1 MTTLPAQLDQLRG
14 AAPTTRHNA
23 RTIAALTAN
32 PGCARRTLLDAA
44 AVDKAAIAQ
53 ALGYPPQFG
62 QSQFAITR
70 GNAFEAMVKANGCA
84 ELLALL
90 RENLGLTLPEV
101 AYHDLASVGDNA
113 GNAGNAGNAVRYQ
126 RTRQLLAEAIRSGTG
141 TLFDHPMLRLDIAGV
156 PAYLEPDVVALQIE
170 GQFHVVEIKSFP
182 VVDGRADPVQVA
194 SAARQ
199 SAVYVLALRELMTAI
214 GESPDLVA
222 HTAIL
227 VCTKDFSNR
236 PTAEKADLRKQLA
249 VISRQ
254 LSRLTAITALT
265 DTLPPDATF
274 EPGERLESTLS
285 AIPARYAPECMSTCD
300 LAFACRAEARAGGSV
315 DVLGRGVCDDVG
327 GIDQMDTVL
336 GLADGTLTPGPEHV
350 DIAEQLRIA
359 HRLRLEI
366 AG

>member
-1 MTTLPAQLDQLRG
+1 MTTLAAKLDQLRG
-14 AAPTTRHNA
+14 TAPTTRHNA

-32 PGCARRTLLDAA
+32 PGCARRALLDAA

-53 ALGYPPQFG
+53 ALGHPPQFG

-90 RENLGLTLPEV
+90 RDKLDLTLPE
-101 AYHDLASVGDNA
+101 AYHDLATVGD
-113 GNAGNAGNAVRYQ
+113 NAGNAVRYQ
-126 RTRQLLAEAIRSGTG
+126 RTRQLLADAIRSGTG

-214 GESPDLVA
+214 GESPSLVA
-222 HTAIL
+222 DTAIL

-236 PTAEKADLRKQLA
+236 PTAEKVDLRKQLA

-315 DVLGRGVCDDVG
+315 DILGRGVCDDVG

-336 GLADGTLTPGPEHV
+336 GLADGTLTPGPEHA
-350 DIAEQLRIA
+350 DIAEKLRIA
-359 HRLRLEI
+359 HRLWLEI

>member
-1 MTTLPAQLDQLRG
+1 MSTLTAQLDQLRG
-14 AAPTTRHNA
+14 DAPTSRHNA

-32 PGCARRTLLDAA
+32 PGCARRALLDAA

-53 ALGYPPQFG
+53 ALGHPPQFG

-70 GNAFEAMVKANGCA
+70 GNAFEAMVKATGCA

-90 RENLGLTLPEV
+90 RDKLELTIPEV
-101 AYHDLASVGDNA
+101 AYHDLGTVGE
-113 GNAGNAGNAVRYQ
+113 NAGNAVRYQ
-126 RTRQLLAEAIRSGTG
+126 RTRQLLAHAVQSGEG
-141 TLFDHPMLRLDIAGV
+141 TMFDHPMLRLDIAGV
-156 PAYLEPDVVALQIE
+156 AAYLEPDVVALQID

-199 SAVYVLALRELMTAI
+199 SAVYVLALRELMTDI
-214 GESPDLVA
+214 GESPELVS
-222 HTAIL
+222 HNAIL
-227 VCTKDFSNR
+227 VCTENFTNR
-236 PTAEKADLRKQLA
+236 PTAELVDLRKQLA
-249 VISRQ
+249 VIYRQ
-254 LSRLTAITALT
+254 LSRLTSIPALAE
-265 DTLPPDATF
+265 TLPPDATF
-274 EPGERLESTLS
+274 EPGDKLAATIA
-285 AIPARYAPECMSTCD
+285 AIPSRYAPECMSTCD
-300 LAFACRAEARAGGSV
+300 LAFACRAEAKACGSI

-336 GLADGTLTPGPEHV
+336 GLANGTLTPGPEHA
-350 DIAEQLRIA
+350 DIAEKLRIA

>member
-1 MTTLPAQLDQLRG
+1 MTTLTAKLDQLRG
-14 AAPTTRHNA
+14 SAPTTRHNA

-32 PGCARRTLLDAA
+32 PGCARRALLDAA

-53 ALGYPPQFG
+53 ALGHPPQFG

-70 GNAFEAMVKANGCA
+70 GNAFEAMIKANGCA

-90 RENLGLTLPEV
+90 RDKLDLTLPEV
-101 AYHDLASVGDNA
+101 AYHDLATVGDNA
-113 GNAGNAGNAVRYQ
+113 GNTVRYQ
-126 RTRQLLAEAIRSGTG
+126 RTRQLLADAIRSGTG
-141 TLFDHPMLRLDIAGV
+141 TLFDHPILRLDIAGV

-214 GESPDLVA
+214 GESPSLVA
-222 HTAIL
+222 DTAIL

-236 PTAEKADLRKQLA
+236 PTAEKVDLRKQLA

-300 LAFACRAEARAGGSV
+300 LAFSCRAEARAGGSV

-336 GLADGTLTPGPEHV
+336 GLADGTLAPGPEHA
-350 DIAEQLRIA
+350 DIAEKLRIA

>member
-1 MTTLPAQLDQLRG
+1 MTTLTAKLDQLRG
-14 AAPTTRHNA
+14 TAPTTRHNA

-32 PGCARRTLLDAA
+32 PGCARRALLDAA

-53 ALGYPPQFG
+53 ALGHPPQFG

-90 RENLGLTLPEV
+90 RDKLDLTLPEV
-101 AYHDLASVGDNA
+101 AYHDLATVGD
-113 GNAGNAGNAVRYQ
+113 NAGNAVRYQ
-126 RTRQLLAEAIRSGTG
+126 RTRQLLADAIRSGTG

-214 GESPDLVA
+214 GESPSLVA
-222 HTAIL
+222 DTAIL

-236 PTAEKADLRKQLA
+236 PTAEKVDLRKQLA

-315 DVLGRGVCDDVG
+315 DVLGRGVCDGVG

-336 GLADGTLTPGPEHV
+336 GLADGTLTPGPEHA
-350 DIAEQLRIA
+350 DIAEKLRIA

>member
-1 MTTLPAQLDQLRG
+1 MTTLTAKLDQLRG

-32 PGCARRTLLDAA
+32 PGCARRALLDAA

-90 RENLGLTLPEV
+90 REKLDLSLPEV
-101 AYHDLASVGDNA
+101 AYHDLATVGD
-113 GNAGNAGNAVRYQ
+113 NAGNAVRYQ
-126 RTRQLLAEAIRSGTG
+126 RTRQLLADAIRSGTG

-194 SAARQ
+194 SAAQQ

-236 PTAEKADLRKQLA
+236 PTAEKVDLRKQLA

-254 LSRLTAITALT
+254 LSRLTAITALA
-265 DTLPPDATF
+265 DTLPPDASF
-274 EPGERLESTLS
+274 EPGERLNSTIS

-300 LAFACRAEARAGGSV
+300 LAFACRAEARTGGSV

-336 GLADGTLTPGPEHV
+336 GLADGTLTPGPEHA
-350 DIAEQLRIA
+350 DIAERLRIA

>member
-1 MTTLPAQLDQLRG
+1 MTTLTAKLDQLRG

-32 PGCARRTLLDAA
+32 PGCARRALLDAA

-53 ALGYPPQFG
+53 ALGHPPQFG

-90 RENLGLTLPEV
+90 RDKLDLTLPEV
-101 AYHDLASVGDNA
+101 AYHDLATVGD
-113 GNAGNAGNAVRYQ
+113 NAGNAVRYQ
-126 RTRQLLAEAIRSGTG
+126 RTRQLLADAIRSGTG

-214 GESPDLVA
+214 GESPGLVA
-222 HTAIL
+222 DTAIL
-227 VCTKDFSNR
+227 VCTRDFSNR
-236 PTAEKADLRKQLA
+236 PTAEEVDLRKQLA

-336 GLADGTLTPGPEHV
+336 GLADGTLTPGPEHA
-350 DIAEQLRIA
+350 DIAEKLRIA

>member
-1 MTTLPAQLDQLRG
+1 MTTLTAKLDQLRG
-14 AAPTTRHNA
+14 TAPTTRHNA

-32 PGCARRTLLDAA
+32 PGCARRALLDAA

-53 ALGYPPQFG
+53 ALGHPPQFG

-90 RENLGLTLPEV
+90 RDKLDLTLPEV
-101 AYHDLASVGDNA
+101 AYHDLATVGDNA
-113 GNAGNAGNAVRYQ
+113 GNTVRYQ
-126 RTRQLLAEAIRSGTG
+126 RTRQLLADAIRSGTG

-170 GQFHVVEIKSFP
+170 GQFYVVEIKSFP

-214 GESPDLVA
+214 GESPSLVA
-222 HTAIL
+222 DTAIL

-236 PTAEKADLRKQLA
+236 PTAEKVDLRKQLA

-254 LSRLTAITALT
+254 LLRLTAITALT

-274 EPGERLESTLS
+274 EPGEHLESTLS
-285 AIPARYAPECMSTCD
+285 SIPARYAPECMSTCD
-300 LAFACRAEARAGGSV
+300 LAFACRAEARADGSV

-336 GLADGTLTPGPEHV
+336 GLAAGTLTPGPEHA
-350 DIAEQLRIA
+350 DIAEKLRIA